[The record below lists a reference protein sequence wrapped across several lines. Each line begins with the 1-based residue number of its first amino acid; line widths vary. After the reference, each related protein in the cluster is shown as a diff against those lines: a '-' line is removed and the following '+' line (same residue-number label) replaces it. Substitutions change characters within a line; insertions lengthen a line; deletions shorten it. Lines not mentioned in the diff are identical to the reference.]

1 MAITAYIGVPG
12 SGKSYEV
19 VKSVIVPA
27 VASGRR
33 IVSNIYGLNYD
44 AIVQY
49 CYKNKLI
56 KDDVSPGEIIH
67 VENAR
72 VIAPDFYPVKGNQD
86 KSLCQPGDLIILDEC
101 HRFFTTDKA
110 LSSDARIFAAEHRHY
125 ADEKTGQTCDL
136 VLINQALTTLPR
148 FLRERIEQ
156 TFRMKKLIGL
166 SHKSYRVDIFDG
178 SRTTK
183 ATHISNY
190 VCRYSKDI
198 FPLYSSHDV
207 KGAVETR
214 TDSRA
219 VLFKPQII
227 VLFVL
232 VILLSVYLF
241 FSYLLPFFN
250 PQQKKEQAE
259 QASPSRPLSSS
270 SVNIPPSPDNKTSSS
285 PSQKWCVIGRFND
298 GERNYVFLRDTENRL
313 RMVSANKFRGLNIM
327 LEGEVDGVKVVAWS
341 CNNPVSVGGQ
351 K

>member
-19 VKSVIVPA
+19 VKSVIIPA
-27 VASGRR
+27 IASGRR
-33 IVSNIYGLNYD
+33 VVSNIYGLNYE
-44 AIVQY
+44 AIIQY

-56 KDDVSPGEIIH
+56 SDNISPGEIIH
-67 VENAR
+67 VENER
-72 VIAPDFYPVKGNQD
+72 VISPDFYPVKGNQH

-101 HRFFTTDKA
+101 HRFFTSDKS

-125 ADEKTGQTCDL
+125 ADETTGQTCDL

-178 SRTTK
+178 SKTTK
-183 ATHISNY
+183 SAHLSNY

-207 KGAVETR
+207 NGAVETR
-214 TDSRA
+214 TDARA

-227 VLFVL
+227 LLFVFL
-232 VILLSVYLF
+232 ILLSIYLF
-241 FSYLLPFFN
+241 FSYFLPFFS
-250 PQQKKEQAE
+250 PQQKTEKVQNLPTSNSLSADKI
-259 QASPSRPLSSS
+259 SPVS
-270 SVNIPPSPDNKTSSS
+270 DNKKTA
-285 PSQKWCVIGRFND
+285 PSQQWCVIGRFND
-298 GERNYVFLRDTENRL
+298 GDRNYVFLRDTENRL
-313 RMVSANKFRGLNIM
+313 RMVSANKFRGADIM
-327 LEGEVDGVKVVAWS
+327 LEGEVDGVNVVAWS
-341 CNNPVSVGGQ
+341 CNRPVYSGGV

>member
-19 VKSVIVPA
+19 VKSVIIPA

-33 IVSNIYGLNYD
+33 IVSNIYGLNHE

-56 KDDVSPGEIIH
+56 KDDVLPGEIIH
-67 VENAR
+67 VENER
-72 VIAPDFYPVKGNQD
+72 VISPDFYPVKGNQH

-101 HRFFTTDKA
+101 HRFFTSDKS

-125 ADEKTGQTCDL
+125 ADEQTGQTCDL
-136 VLINQALTTLPR
+136 VLINQALATLPR

-166 SHKSYRVDIFDG
+166 SHKSYRIDVFDG
-178 SRTTK
+178 AKITK
-183 ATHISNY
+183 STHLSNY
-190 VCRYSKDI
+190 VCRYSRDI

-207 KGAVETR
+207 KGAIETR

-219 VLFKPQII
+219 VLFKPHVIFCFFI
-227 VLFVL
+227 FVL
-232 VILLSVYLF
+232 VSLYLLFNYLIPF
-241 FSYLLPFFN
+241 FS
-250 PQQKKEQAE
+250 PQQKTEQVQNLPTSTSLSADKI
-259 QASPSRPLSSS
+259 SPVS
-270 SVNIPPSPDNKTSSS
+270 DNKKTA
-285 PSQKWCVIGRFND
+285 PSQEWCVIGRFYD
-298 GERNYVFLRDTENRL
+298 GDRNFVFLRDNLNRL
-313 RMVSANKFRGLNIM
+313 RMVSSDKFKGSDIM
-327 LEGEVDGVKVVAWS
+327 IEGEVDGERVVAWS
-341 CNNPVSVGGQ
+341 CNRPVYSGGV